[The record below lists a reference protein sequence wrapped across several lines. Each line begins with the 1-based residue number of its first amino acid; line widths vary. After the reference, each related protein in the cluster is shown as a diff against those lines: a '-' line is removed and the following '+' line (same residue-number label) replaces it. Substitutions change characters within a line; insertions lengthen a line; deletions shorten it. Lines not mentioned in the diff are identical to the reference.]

1 MKSWSDSRRAVGAG
15 AVCCAMDRLLVASG
29 GRLAQCFLCRQSSS
43 IPIRCVAA
51 LSWRFMDHIDRQIV
65 ALLREN
71 ARRSFQDI
79 GARVA
84 LSAPAVKRRVD
95 RLEADGVI
103 RAYSAVVEPG
113 AMGWPTHAVVALYC
127 EGRMAAA
134 EVRAAIAGHPEVSAA
149 FTVAGEASAILH
161 VHARDTA
168 HLEQTLERIRDTPGI
183 IRTQTQVVLST
194 LLDRPVSA

>member
-1 MKSWSDSRRAVGAG
+1 
-15 AVCCAMDRLLVASG
+15 MDN
-29 GRLAQCFLCRQSSS
+29 
-43 IPIRCVAA
+43 
-51 LSWRFMDHIDRQIV
+51 IDRQIV

-84 LSAPAVKRRVD
+84 LTAPAVKRRVD
-95 RLEADGVI
+95 RLESDGVI
-103 RAYSAVVEPG
+103 RAYAALVEPS

-134 EVRAAIAGHPEVSAA
+134 EVRAAVAPHPEVSAA

-161 VHARDTA
+161 VHARDTT
-168 HLEQTLERIRDTPGI
+168 HLEEALERIRDAPGI

-194 LLDRPVSA
+194 LFERPMAG